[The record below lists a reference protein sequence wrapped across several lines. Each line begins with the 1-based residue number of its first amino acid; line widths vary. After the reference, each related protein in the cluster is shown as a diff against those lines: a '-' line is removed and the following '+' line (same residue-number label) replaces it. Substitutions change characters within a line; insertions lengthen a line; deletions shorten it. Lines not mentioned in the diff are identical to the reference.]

1 MVPQVKA
8 WAIVGPVPVDAPVTP
23 DCTTDQLNTVPVA
36 LLLNA
41 IEVVAPEHIVDNAGL
56 AVAEV
61 PGSGLTV
68 MLTVMEVAAQPFAVA
83 VTV

>member
-1 MVPQVKA
+1 MPA
-8 WAIVGPVPVDAPVTP
+8 DAPLTP

-36 LLLNA
+36 MLVNA
-41 IEVVAPEHIVDNAGL
+41 IEVVAPEHIVDTAGV
-56 AVAEV
+56 AVAV
-61 PGSGLTV
+61 DPGSGLTV